1 MKTIITILTIIATN
15 VLVAQCDTSRI
26 STNPANPIN
35 TNLNTLMEKY
45 NKTINPFRNTWDW
58 GANSDN
64 SFNTILLNMSA
75 GFTLNN
81 FNGVMVSPFSTN
93 IPSEYS
99 YLNQNAALPENC
111 DIHWQD
117 GWELMFMNLGFFPN
131 KENIN
136 TYNPLR
142 ILESK
147 PENSIPLC
155 LK

>member
-1 MKTIITILTIIATN
+1 MKTILTILTIIATK
-15 VLVAQCDTSRI
+15 VIVAQCDTSRI
-26 STNPANPIN
+26 STNPAKPIN
-35 TNLNTLMEKY
+35 TNLNILMENN
-45 NKTINPFRNTWDW
+45 NKTINPFRNTWNW
-58 GANSDN
+58 GAYSGT
-64 SFNTILLNMSA
+64 SFNTILLNMSS

-81 FNGVMVSPFSTN
+81 FIGGMVSPYSTN
-93 IPSEYS
+93 MPSEYN
-99 YLNQNAALPENC
+99 YLNQNGALPQNC

-117 GWELMFMNLGFFPN
+117 GWELMYMNLGFFPN

-136 TYNPLR
+136 SYNPLR

>member
-1 MKTIITILTIIATN
+1 
-15 VLVAQCDTSRI
+15 
-26 STNPANPIN
+26 
-35 TNLNTLMEKY
+35 
-45 NKTINPFRNTWDW
+45 
-58 GANSDN
+58 
-64 SFNTILLNMSA
+64 MSS

-81 FNGVMVSPFSTN
+81 FIGGMVSPFSTN
-93 IPSEYS
+93 MPFEYN
-99 YLNQNAALPENC
+99 YLNQNGALPQNC

-117 GWELMFMNLGFFPN
+117 GWELMYMNLGFFPN